1 VRLVDPNAEKLAVAI
16 DEIKAYAKFWTDVF
30 SAAEET
36 EDIEVVASEALYRLF
51 QWVTTDLMKYE
62 HPNAYAWLRLARVV
76 GYDVRTAFEE
86 TFVPESAA
94 GMISKEYWETVGRSY
109 VNFRLDQAPD
119 FVVAEPD
126 ESLPEDLRVQL
137 RQLSDRVFGLSDV
150 TFGAVGLILLLVL
163 WDERRP
169 RLDQIYGWETH
180 RRPKPPPG
188 LPPPTTTG
196 IPLPEH
202 IASRAYTTRLR
213 VAESATATTTATL
226 TQLLLEE
233 ADGRLGW
240 VFALRGAIAFQEK
253 AGSKERPVNITIK
266 VEATDGLDAVLH
278 FTGDDRFVVTGP
290 PSGKMS
296 VAMAPAQAAAAAPA
310 FAIPDATG
318 TRLEIGDFTF
328 KLELAKEGF
337 KLAAATKKS
346 AFVIAAGDADPFV
359 KEALAKKKETRVEF
373 DFGLTA
379 TQDGISID
387 GGGRLSTTI
396 SLNASVLGLTFQTLQ
411 LSLQPETKP
420 GRSELR
426 FEALGSFALNIGDV
440 VNVVVD
446 QIGAIVDLGSARK
459 GAPDGAKELIPS
471 LLYARDLGFRPPS
484 GLGIRIDSGLVS
496 GGGFLFFDREK
507 EEYAG
512 VLQLDFGRLSLT
524 AIGLLTT
531 RLPEGGEG
539 YSFLIIFS
547 LELDPPL
554 QLGPLSLS
562 AIGGLFGLRR
572 ALDTNA
578 LRAGLRSHTLDAI
591 LFPKDPITN
600 AGRLLAALRTV
611 FPPTRDK
618 HVAGPMLR
626 LGWGRPPIITA
637 ELALVFE
644 WGASSRKA
652 LMGQLSAA
660 FPPDLDP
667 KKPGKKF
674 LEINI
679 DALGIWD
686 SQNGDFSL
694 DATLYDSH
702 IAFIQLSGDAALR
715 MKRGEVFLFSIGGYH
730 PEFAAPPTFPK
741 LEKLTMKLSDKPWF
755 RLILSGYLAITSN
768 TRQVGA
774 LIDFFAKAGSVSFE
788 ARISFDA
795 LWEAHV
801 RFVIDFDVEMKIK
814 YKSMTLFGVSV
825 SGRFTGPEPKRVQ
838 GEWSVDLWLFSI
850 GGPFDFVIGDDRP
863 PPALPRTDPLTA
875 LTAAL
880 KDPRNWSAPLPPQS
894 RQLVSF
900 RNRLGSADVV
910 VHPLGELGVRQS
922 VLPLGIELDL
932 FAGGVPAGER
942 RFAVTKA
949 FLGGDPVT
957 DLHTVNDHFAAAD
970 FIELTDDEKLHRPS
984 FDAMPAGVNLAPA
997 ALSFGGQA
1005 PGTAGHAADS
1015 EIDFEEVLIDADGNV
1030 VRKEKPSPLST
1041 VLVFHAVAFGPAAQS
1056 QLRNTGTE
1064 KFAAESAGFAVG
1076 PERFA
1081 VAGVDNLA
1089 PASMNG
1095 VAPTE
1100 LSHAAVAQALERHLR
1115 EHPQDRG
1122 QLQVVPAFRTE
1133 VPT

>member
-1 VRLVDPNAEKLAVAI
+1 
-16 DEIKAYAKFWTDVF
+16 VF

-36 EDIEVVASEALYRLF
+36 GDVEVVASEALYRLF
-51 QWVTTDLMKYE
+51 QWMTTDLMKYE
-62 HPNAYAWLRLARVV
+62 HPSAYAWFRLARVV
-76 GYDVRTAFEE
+76 GYDVRTALEE

-94 GMISKEYWETVGRSY
+94 GLISKEYWETVGRTY

-119 FVVAEPD
+119 FVLGEPD
-126 ESLPEDLRVQL
+126 DSLPEEARVRL
-137 RQLSDRVFGLSDV
+137 RQLSDRVFGVSDV
-150 TFGAVGLILLLVL
+150 TFGAVGLTLLLLL
-163 WDERRP
+163 WDEQRP
-169 RLDQIYGWETH
+169 RLEQIYGWETP

-188 LPPPTTTG
+188 LPPPATTG
-196 IPLPEH
+196 IPLPDH

-213 VAESATATTTATL
+213 VAESPTATTTATL

-240 VFALRGAIAFQEK
+240 LFALRGAIAFQEK
-253 AGSKERPVNITIK
+253 AGSKERPIKITIK
-266 VEATDGLDAVLH
+266 VEATEGLNAVLH
-278 FTGDDRFVVTGP
+278 FSGDDRFVVTGP
-290 PSGKMS
+290 PAGKMS
-296 VAMAPAQAAAAAPA
+296 VSMEPAQAAAAAGPA

-379 TQDGISID
+379 TQDGISVD

-426 FEALGSFALNIGDV
+426 FEALGSFALKIGDV

-446 QIGAIVDLGSARK
+446 QIGAVVDIGSARN

-554 QLGPLSLS
+554 QFGPLSLS

-591 LFPKDPITN
+591 LFPQDPITN

-611 FPPTRDK
+611 FPPARDK

-626 LGWGRPPIITA
+626 LGWGRPAIITA

-652 LMGQLSAA
+652 LMGQLRAA

-694 DATLYDSH
+694 DATLFDSH

-715 MKRGEVFLFSIGGYH
+715 MKRGEVFLFSLGGYH

-741 LEKLTMKLSDKPWF
+741 LERLTIKLSDKPFF

-774 LIDFFAKAGSVSFE
+774 VIDFFAKAGSVSFE
-788 ARISFDA
+788 AKISFDA

-825 SGRFTGPEPKRVQ
+825 SGRFTGPDPKRVQ

-850 GGPFDFVIGDDRP
+850 GAPFDFVIGDDRP

-875 LTAAL
+875 LTTAL
-880 KDPRNWSAPLPPQS
+880 KDPRNWSAPLPGQS

-900 RNRLGSADVV
+900 RNRAGSPDVL

-942 RFAVTKA
+942 LFQVTKA

-957 DLHTVNDHFAAAD
+957 DLRAASDQFAAGD
-970 FIELTDDEKLHRPS
+970 FIELSDDEKLHRPS
-984 FDAMPAGVNLAPA
+984 FEPMPAGVGLAPKS
-997 ALSFGGQA
+997 LGFGGQA
-1005 PGTAGHAADS
+1005 PGTADHAADS
-1015 EIDFEEVLIDADGNV
+1015 EIDFEEVVIDADGNV

-1041 VLVFHAVAFGPAAQS
+1041 VLVLHGVAFGPAAQS
-1056 QLRNTGTE
+1056 QLRTAGTA
-1064 KFAAESAGFAVG
+1064 KFAAETAGFQVG

-1081 VAGVDNLA
+1081 VTGVADLA
-1089 PASMNG
+1089 PVAMNG
-1095 VAPTE
+1095 DAPDE
-1100 LSHAAVAQALERHLR
+1100 LSHAAVAQALERHLK
-1115 EHPQDRG
+1115 EHPADRG
-1122 QLQVVPAFRTE
+1122 QLQVVAAFRSG
-1133 VPT
+1133 VGA